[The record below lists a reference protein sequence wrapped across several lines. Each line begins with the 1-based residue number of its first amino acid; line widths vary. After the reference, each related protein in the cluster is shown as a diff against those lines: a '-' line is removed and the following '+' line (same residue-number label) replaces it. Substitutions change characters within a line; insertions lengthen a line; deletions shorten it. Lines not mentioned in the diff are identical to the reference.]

1 MATGNTTTGSL
12 ADSLP
17 SIRNSAR
24 IVREYE
30 GVMPK
35 VVDRYTLGEG
45 EGLSWSEIS
54 LSQLSA
60 QSVTENTDLDNPQQ
74 LVDSLFSVT
83 PVISGV
89 HTIITDRVRQR
100 IDRKAL
106 ARIGVLSQNAIQR
119 KKDEDGIAVLDGAT
133 TSLAGAG
140 VTLTSGHVSAGVS
153 RVKHGGGTEPST
165 GDVHIVLQPFQIKD
179 LMDEIVAGVGT
190 YLVPAG
196 LSDEVYRRGYVGTV
210 KSAFGA
216 NLWSDGNITVD
227 SSDDAK
233 GGIFAREAIVLV
245 QGHSPRT
252 ETQRRP
258 QTGGGAD
265 ALWIYD
271 EYAYGERS
279 AGNWLFE
286 IYSDATSPTS

>member
-1 MATGNTTTGSL
+1 MATGITTTGSL

-17 SIRNSAR
+17 SIRQAAR

-35 VVDRYTLGEG
+35 LVDRYTLGEG

-54 LSQLSA
+54 LSALSA
-60 QSVTENTDLDNPQQ
+60 QTVTENTDLDNPQQ
-74 LVDSLFSVT
+74 VIDSLFSLV

-100 IDRKAL
+100 IDKKAL
-106 ARIGVLSQNAIQR
+106 ARVGVLAQNAIQR
-119 KKDEDGIAVLDGAT
+119 KEDEDGLTVLDGAT

-140 VTLTSGHVSAGVS
+140 VTLTSGHISAAVS
-153 RVKHGGGTEPST
+153 RVKFGGGVEPSI
-165 GDVHIVLQPFQIKD
+165 GDVHIVLHPYQIKD
-179 LMDEIVAGVGT
+179 LEDEIVAGIGT
-190 YLVPAG
+190 LALPAG
-196 LSDEVYRRGYVGTV
+196 LTADVYARGYVGTV

-216 NLWSDGNITVD
+216 NLWSDGNINID
-227 SSDDAK
+227 SLDDAK
-233 GGIFAREAIVLV
+233 GGTFAREAIVLV

-271 EYAYGERS
+271 EYIYGERS

-286 IYSDATSPTS
+286 IYSDCTAPTS